1 MNDKLSAPLLC
12 ENYLPLRKDSHL
24 LRAEVRPLAPVI
36 CAKNRPRQQPT
47 IRLCPYGSQGAR
59 GAWAKRERANNN
71 ALPHT
76 GLNAAIG

>member
-1 MNDKLSAPLLC
+1 MNDKLNALLLC
-12 ENYLPLRKDSHL
+12 ENYPRWGAHGHL